1 MPCRFDE
8 SRLKSKITSERESKL
23 IHSLHDILRP
33 FLLRRMK
40 ADVEMQL
47 PPKKEY
53 VLYTPLTEQQR
64 ELYEVAVRGD
74 KALRQHLIT
83 QMQAETEHLN
93 GADSQ
98 SEEDEKSL
106 HQVTSEK
113 RQAKGKGLRTG
124 DRRTYVEDSDDEDY
138 FRRLDEGEIQA
149 RQESG
154 RKEGDLG
161 REWQRRAAGKH
172 SVVSAHRHA
181 HSHANSE
188 SGKQQEPEERDH
200 AAAQG
205 VPAPVPLPLAEGPGD
220 ARAGAER
227 RAGQREREDDG
238 PRAPAGRAL
247 CAGPQGA
254 ALQPVH
260 HDARHHPG
268 ECDFAPYFSRF
279 IDFGFCRIGPR
290 SASAGRCAA

>member
-1 MPCRFDE
+1 
-8 SRLKSKITSERESKL
+8 
-23 IHSLHDILRP
+23 
-33 FLLRRMK
+33 MK

-93 GADSQ
+93 GAESQ
-98 SEEDEKSL
+98 SEEDEKPL
-106 HQVTSEK
+106 HEVTSEK

-124 DRRTYVEDSDDEDY
+124 DRKTYVEDSDDEDY

-154 RKEGDLG
+154 RKEGELG

-172 SVVSAHRHA
+172 
-181 HSHANSE
+181 
-188 SGKQQEPEERDH
+188 
-200 AAAQG
+200 
-205 VPAPVPLPLAEGPGD
+205 PALLVCVRPYP
-220 ARAGAER
+220 
-227 RAGQREREDDG
+227 
-238 PRAPAGRAL
+238 
-247 CAGPQGA
+247 CACPQ
-254 ALQPVH
+254 
-260 HDARHHPG
+260 
-268 ECDFAPYFSRF
+268 
-279 IDFGFCRIGPR
+279 
-290 SASAGRCAA
+290 